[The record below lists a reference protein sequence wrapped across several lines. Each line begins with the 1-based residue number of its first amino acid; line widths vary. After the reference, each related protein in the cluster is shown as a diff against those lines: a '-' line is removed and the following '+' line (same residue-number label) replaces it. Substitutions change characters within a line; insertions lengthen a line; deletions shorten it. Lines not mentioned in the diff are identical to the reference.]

1 MHGKGIQSEL
11 WGDFF
16 GCLAL
21 LQLVQYKQACPSPGV
36 GFGFGEFDKIM
47 LGEWVVFWGQFRHGT
62 VIAYLFLLVSD
73 GQSFLQQAFLMWK
86 AA

>member
-1 MHGKGIQSEL
+1 VYGKGIQSEL

-21 LQLVQYKQACPSPGV
+21 LQLVQYKQACPSPRV